1 MKLRWTRFLLITL
14 CAAMAFGGSFT
25 CRGSS
30 GDDDDDH
37 QVSGSVRT

>member
-1 MKLRWTRFLLITL
+1 MRLRWTHFVLVAL

-30 GDDDDDH
+30 GDDDDDPPST
-37 QVSGSVRT
+37 QRS